1 MAGGTGPAAPPGTGL
16 VTARLLLDE
25 MYPPALTALLRGH
38 GHDVVAVAGLP
49 ALAGSPDEAVLDAAA
64 SDDRCLVTENI
75 RDFAVLA
82 RQASHG
88 GLLFVDARRWPRTPA
103 AIKRLAD
110 ALGQAIATGRVPGP
124 GGVGWLS

>member
-1 MAGGTGPAAPPGTGL
+1 

-25 MYPPALTALLRGH
+25 MYPPVLAAMLCDQ
-38 GHDVVAVAGLP
+38 GHDVLAVAGLSR
-49 ALAGSPDEAVLDAAA
+49 LAGRPDEAVLDAA
-64 SDDRCLVTENI
+64 SNDERCLVTENI

-82 RQASHG
+82 QQTRHY

-110 ALGQAIATGRVPGP
+110 ALGQAIAASRIPGP